1 MAVIA
6 GAQVAGMTPR
16 CPKQGGSFGCE
27 PCRQIIIF
35 FEVSDASPYLA
46 LAAQRSPTE
55 DRSLRVLNHDFQKT
69 ALDERR

>member
-46 LAAQRSPTE
+46 LAANYRQPKIDLS
-55 DRSLRVLNHDFQKT
+55 SFKS
-69 ALDERR
+69 

>member
-6 GAQVAGMTPR
+6 RAQAAGMTPR
-16 CPKQGGSFGCE
+16 CPVCEEPMVKQGGSFGCE

-46 LAAQRSPTE
+46 LAAN
-55 DRSLRVLNHDFQKT
+55 DRQPKIDLSSFKS
-69 ALDERR
+69 